1 MIYECNDVVSPLL
14 TGNDFDAKL
23 MVVFLIQKKKKEKKK
38 RISNKEFKAT
48 KGQINFV
55 YY

>member
-23 MVVFLIQKKKKEKKK
+23 LVVFLIQYSTKKKKKTVIKHLL
-38 RISNKEFKAT
+38 RCDYPRAHVGT
-48 KGQINFV
+48 
-55 YY
+55 